1 VSEYR
6 NPPLERKVLR
16 ILAPGLVLL
25 ALTAAHPAGS
35 KAGEAPDPALHEGLA
50 LLHDGRFDEAE
61 ASFARSGG
69 RPEAIAFFRAFAVY
83 WRLLYDDENPSL
95 QAALETRLLETIS
108 RAEEALARDPADPEA
123 TLFAGSARLLL
134 GELRASQKKYFAA
147 GSEAKKAKRLL
158 EAGTRAAPV
167 AADAAFGLGTYNY
180 MADRLPA
187 FVKGLR
193 AILFLPGGD
202 REIGLQQLSR
212 AAGTS
217 RYFRLEARIL
227 LSTIYASKHER
238 LYADA
243 EREVRT
249 ALAEKPRRVTA
260 LDAAARY
267 RLMLAEPE
275 RAAELL
281 DEAARRAA
289 ESPGTSLSVSG
300 AIEYQ
305 RARADFAMLRP
316 DAAQRRLTAL
326 LSRAGLPASL
336 REDATK
342 LADTAST
349 LLASP
354 AGDPWRRA
362 LPAVEHLASPP
373 PGDDPLASLVDL
385 ARGSPQEPVLSLV
398 AGRALLRAGRSKD
411 ALPLLLTAARST
423 ATPRPLS
430 GMSKL
435 LAGQAADLDGQR
447 SRALELYRGAIDGP
461 SFVGRDAAYRYQ
473 RAPFRGQA

>member
-1 VSEYR
+1 
-6 NPPLERKVLR
+6 LR

-25 ALTAAHPAGS
+25 TLTAALPARCEG
-35 KAGEAPDPALHEGLA
+35 GEPPDSGLHEGLA

-61 ASFARSGG
+61 TSFARAGG
-69 RPEAIAFFRAFAVY
+69 RAEMSAFFRAFATY
-83 WRLLYDDENPSL
+83 WRLLYDPDSP
-95 QAALETRLLETIS
+95 ALETALEKQLLETVS
-108 RAEEALARDPADPEA
+108 LAEEALSRDAADPDA
-123 TLFAGSARLLL
+123 TLYAGSARLLL

-158 EAGTRAAPV
+158 EAGARAEPV
-167 AADAAFGLGTYNY
+167 AADASFGLGTYNY

-187 FVKGLR
+187 FVRGLR

-202 REIGLQQLSR
+202 RAKGLEQLTR

-217 RYFRLEARIL
+217 RWFRLEARIL

-238 LYADA
+238 MYADA

-249 ALAEKPRRVTA
+249 ALTVEPRCVAA
-260 LDAAARY
+260 LDAAARF

-281 DEAARRAA
+281 DEASRKAA
-289 ESPGTSLSVSG
+289 ASPRTAPSVVA

-316 DAAQRRLTAL
+316 DLAQRRLKTL
-326 LSRAGLPASL
+326 LSRPGLPANL

-342 LADTAST
+342 LAGTAST
-349 LLASP
+349 LLAS
-354 AGDPWRRA
+354 AGDSWHRA
-362 LPAVEHLASPP
+362 LPAVEHLEAPP
-373 PGDDPLASLVDL
+373 PGADPLASLVDL
-385 ARGSPQEPVLSLV
+385 ARSSPHEPVLSLV

-411 ALPLLLTAARST
+411 ALPLLLAAARSGS
-423 ATPRPLS
+423 TPRPFVGLA
-430 GMSKL
+430 KL
-435 LAGQAADLDGQR
+435 LAGQAADLDGRR
-447 SRALELYRGAIDGP
+447 SQALELYKGAIDGP
-461 SFVGRDAAYRYQ
+461 SFVGKEAAYRYQ
-473 RAPFRGQA
+473 RSPFRGQA